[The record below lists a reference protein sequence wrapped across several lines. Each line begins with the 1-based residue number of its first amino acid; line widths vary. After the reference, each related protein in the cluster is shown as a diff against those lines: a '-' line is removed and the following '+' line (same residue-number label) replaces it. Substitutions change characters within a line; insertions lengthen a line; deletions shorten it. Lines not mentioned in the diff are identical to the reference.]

1 MHRQANGH
9 VSRALTIA
17 GSDSGGGAGIQ
28 ADLKTFCGFDIYGAS
43 CVTALTAQNT
53 KGVQSILSMS
63 PMFIET
69 QLASLQTDIGADAIK
84 TGMLGD
90 ALVIEAVASVL
101 SQWRHRGPLVVDP
114 VMVAKGGARLLP
126 ESGIDA
132 LRTKLIPL
140 ADVVTPN
147 LPEAEALSGLAI
159 RDIES
164 AKQAALKIAQY
175 GARTIVIKGGHGD
188 FLSRAAPCV
197 HSDPVRTQSQGAS
210 EPLGTV
216 SDLLLCDGIFTT
228 LTTARVPGIRTHGTG
243 CTFSAA
249 ITACLARGVGMVDAI
264 ATARRYVYSAIES
277 ARDWDLG
284 TGHGPI
290 DHTAKVVLSS
300 GLVGGHPYILQENG
314 WSSQSQNE

>member
-9 VSRALTIA
+9 VSRAVTIA

-28 ADLKTFCGFDIYGAS
+28 ADLKTFCSFGVYGAC

-53 KGVQSILSMS
+53 RGVQSIFSIS
-63 PMFIET
+63 PAFIQA
-69 QLASLQTDIGADAIK
+69 QLDSLQTDIGADAIK

-90 ALVIEAVASVL
+90 AKVIQAVASAL
-101 SQWRHRGPLVVDP
+101 SLWRHRGPLVVDP
-114 VMVAKGGARLLP
+114 VMVAKGGTPLLP

-132 LRTKLIPL
+132 LRTALIPL

-164 AKQAALKIAQY
+164 AKEAALKLAQY
-175 GARTIVIKGGHGD
+175 GARAVIIKGGHGD
-188 FLSRAAPCV
+188 FLSCKATCV
-197 HSDPVRTQSQGAS
+197 PSESDGTESRHPS
-210 EPLGTV
+210 ERLGTV

-228 LTTARVPGIRTHGTG
+228 LTTARVPGVRTHGTG

-249 ITACLARGVGMVDAI
+249 ITACLARGVALADAI
-264 ATARRYVYSAIES
+264 ATARRYVYTAIES
-277 ARDWDLG
+277 AQDWDLG

-290 DHTAKVVLSS
+290 DHAAKTVITS
-300 GLVGGHPYILQENG
+300 GLQKGHAYVLRENE
-314 WSSQSQNE
+314 WSIQ